1 MYNFYIEWTEPAW
14 DDVDEISDYLMDQE
28 EDFQVADDMVGRI
41 LMASDQLSSLPWSGK
56 PGRVPETRE
65 LRVQKTRY
73 ALVYAVS
80 DTTVFILR
88 VMHSSR
94 LYPPVAEQDATADE

>member
-1 MYNFYIEWTEPAW
+1 MYNHNIEWTDPAW
-14 DDVDEISDYLMDQE
+14 DDLNEISDYLIEQE
-28 EDFQVADDMVGRI
+28 EDFQVADEMVARI
-41 LMASDQLSSLPWSGK
+41 LQVPEQLSSLPWSGK

-73 ALVYAVS
+73 ALVYTAS

-94 LYPPVAEQDATADE
+94 LFPPAPEQGDTADE